1 MSSLEQQQHLHS
13 MSGSSDEDEW
23 LVDEHPQLQQ
33 QQQRLHSAYEDII
46 LPQLQEQLN
55 RLSPIGRETA
65 SAAAAVTTCCDIATA
80 CDHMSPTTEAGA
92 SPVQAAAAAAAA
104 AAPAAVP
111 AVQVSGDDSS
121 KHEANKVVRVGYYAL
136 GETIGK
142 GNFAIVRKATHIVT
156 GSMVAIKIIDK
167 TKLSEENLAK
177 IFREVS
183 IMKRLNHKHVIKLY
197 QVMETEKMIYL
208 VTEYAEGGEIFDYLV
223 KNGRLKENEAR
234 RIFCQ
239 IVQAVLYLHKN
250 GFVHRDIKA
259 ENLLLDKKGNMKI
272 ADFGFSN
279 EYQPG
284 VALRTWCGS
293 PPYAAPEIFNGTEYD
308 GPMTDIWSL
317 GVVLYVLVCG
327 ALPFD
332 GATMQLLRKA
342 VCSGKYRVPYFMS
355 ESCERLIRN
364 MLMVDPSRRL
374 SLRQILEHPWMG
386 EMGREVLRQEALNQL
401 KEPPLDPPP
410 PNKTVLRAMSKLPD
424 VTDEM
429 IIRSVNSKAFDH
441 LAAIYALLLRQF
453 TEVSKKKKAGKEE
466 KKAEEENEE
475 IYRPYTYC
483 TKDDPRQWESFGD
496 ADVHEIEERNA
507 LTPRF
512 YTGPYLATRR
522 HTVGP
527 GNTGHNLDN
536 VAIASGYSFT
546 PEANASSQ
554 LQKNLV
560 PQTNLA
566 LNMPLVQNQPPQNFQ
581 IKDQHLLK
589 PPSFMQGGINSFGR
603 RASDGGANLHI
614 LYQAQHGSV
623 TSNNEEIGNW
633 SQPGSREHLQPP
645 GSPQFGNGSNGDS
658 SATSTP
664 SSGSD
669 RRQRRTGLST
679 VMQRP
684 VLNPEVIVEVEK
696 RMNRRYLP
704 SQLMNAGC
712 STLPQFR
719 KPIGHPGITGGQRDS
734 FKEPSSHQLAQVERY
749 SPVRRASEGSSGIQ
763 TPGIQALQQEVQQLQ
778 KLNSPSHSIPN
789 SPVHERNVAD
799 ITHGLSGLTTAPVQG
814 SIMQGT
820 PAQHTPNSAQPLD
833 LSPMRHHRSPT
844 TTPVNYSP
852 SNSPA
857 LDMIQEEH
865 PGDVLR
871 SLFSRAT
878 KLRLLV
884 VPIFMPQ
891 NPPPQIHVTDVLGEQ
906 VTLIGSPGSP
916 SSSGDSSEI
925 QPFLHPGQQQKC
937 PSPQHQQQ
945 LQLSSPTQNLYT
957 SPMPHFVITE
967 PNEMAPSIMRGTG
980 RKSQLPQQQQQ
991 VLSSS
996 PMLTEVEVALSD
1008 DASRLNTEDIL
1019 GRLKSIID
1027 ARGII
1032 SSSQELGEDRRL
1044 NLEYPGGVQIELR
1057 VCKSQNRD
1065 TKGIKMRRISGDH
1078 LQYSQFCQQ
1087 LLSCISV

>member
-1 MSSLEQQQHLHS
+1 MSSLEQQQQHLHS
-13 MSGSSDEDEW
+13 MSGSSDDDEW
-23 LVDEHPQLQQ
+23 LVDEHSQLQR
-33 QQQRLHSAYEDII
+33 QQQRLHSAYEDVI

-80 CDHMSPTTEAGA
+80 CDHMSPPTEAGA
-92 SPVQAAAAAAAA
+92 SPAAAVVQAAAAAAA

-142 GNFAIVRKATHIVT
+142 GNFAVVRKATHIVT

-167 TKLSEENLAK
+167 TRLSEENLAK

-355 ESCERLIRN
+355 ECKYNNKQLHIESLVFKFILLSHMSCERLIRN

-401 KEPPLDPPP
+401 KEPQLDPPP

-466 KKAEEENEE
+466 KKAEEEDEE

-483 TKDDPRQWESFGD
+483 TKM
-496 ADVHEIEERNA
+496 I
-507 LTPRF
+507 
-512 YTGPYLATRR
+512 
-522 HTVGP
+522 
-527 GNTGHNLDN
+527 LD
-536 VAIASGYSFT
+536 SGRVYVFT
-546 PEANASSQ
+546 
-554 LQKNLV
+554 
-560 PQTNLA
+560 
-566 LNMPLVQNQPPQNFQ
+566 
-581 IKDQHLLK
+581 
-589 PPSFMQGGINSFGR
+589 
-603 RASDGGANLHI
+603 
-614 LYQAQHGSV
+614 
-623 TSNNEEIGNW
+623 
-633 SQPGSREHLQPP
+633 
-645 GSPQFGNGSNGDS
+645 
-658 SATSTP
+658 
-664 SSGSD
+664 
-669 RRQRRTGLST
+669 
-679 VMQRP
+679 
-684 VLNPEVIVEVEK
+684 
-696 RMNRRYLP
+696 
-704 SQLMNAGC
+704 
-712 STLPQFR
+712 
-719 KPIGHPGITGGQRDS
+719 
-734 FKEPSSHQLAQVERY
+734 FKTIY
-749 SPVRRASEGSSGIQ
+749 I
-763 TPGIQALQQEVQQLQ
+763 
-778 KLNSPSHSIPN
+778 
-789 SPVHERNVAD
+789 
-799 ITHGLSGLTTAPVQG
+799 
-814 SIMQGT
+814 
-820 PAQHTPNSAQPLD
+820 
-833 LSPMRHHRSPT
+833 
-844 TTPVNYSP
+844 Y
-852 SNSPA
+852 
-857 LDMIQEEH
+857 
-865 PGDVLR
+865 
-871 SLFSRAT
+871 FSY
-878 KLRLLV
+878 
-884 VPIFMPQ
+884 
-891 NPPPQIHVTDVLGEQ
+891 
-906 VTLIGSPGSP
+906 
-916 SSSGDSSEI
+916 
-925 QPFLHPGQQQKC
+925 
-937 PSPQHQQQ
+937 
-945 LQLSSPTQNLYT
+945 LQLTALLL
-957 SPMPHFVITE
+957 F
-967 PNEMAPSIMRGTG
+967 
-980 RKSQLPQQQQQ
+980 
-991 VLSSS
+991 
-996 PMLTEVEVALSD
+996 LT
-1008 DASRLNTEDIL
+1008 
-1019 GRLKSIID
+1019 
-1027 ARGII
+1027 II
-1032 SSSQELGEDRRL
+1032 SSETQTFT
-1044 NLEYPGGVQIELR
+1044 
-1057 VCKSQNRD
+1057 KSRSE
-1065 TKGIKMRRISGDH
+1065 MR
-1078 LQYSQFCQQ
+1078 
-1087 LLSCISV
+1087 